1 MLRRTRRRAFTLI
14 ELLVVIAIIA
24 ILVSLLLP
32 AVQQAREAARRTQ
45 CINNL
50 KQIGLALHNYH
61 DAHGTFP
68 PGQVASTFLPLGVQT
83 PTLRRYADPGEA
95 TDPRFGFGFQG
106 TSWMLQILP
115 YIDQATVWNQWN
127 FQFNV
132 LNNGRL
138 IGNIGGLPINNPLG
152 LIPAQTDIP
161 VFYCPTRRNNMDVAK
176 LSFVQRIFNTTT
188 TPPVVFTKGGNDYG
202 GCIGSGIGWIVTAPA
217 THRGTFALTPAQV
230 QNETGIL
237 NPLGQLLLTGLTTS
251 PNPIDLGMFYVN
263 SNTRMRDVSDGTSN
277 VIAVGELTR
286 LNNSFDVFRQSS
298 DGWAWGGAAT
308 LFSTRNGL
316 NKGLHFDGPGSNHVG
331 IAHFLFA
338 DGSVHPI
345 SESIDLITFRN
356 LGNMSNGIPVQF

>member
-1 MLRRTRRRAFTLI
+1 MLRRRRRKAFTLI

-32 AVQQAREAARRTQ
+32 AVQQARAAARRTQ

-61 DAHGTFP
+61 DAHRSFP
-68 PGQVASTFLPLGVQT
+68 PGQIASTFIPLGAQT
-83 PTLRRYADPGEA
+83 ATQRRYADPGEA
-95 TDPRFGFGFQG
+95 TDPRFRLGFQG

-115 YIDQATVWNQWN
+115 YIDQATVWEQWN

-132 LNNGRL
+132 VNNGFV
-138 IGNIGGLPINNPLG
+138 INIGGVLNNPLG
-152 LIPAQTDIP
+152 LAPAQIDIP
-161 VFYCPTRRNNMDVAK
+161 MFYCPERRNSMNVAK
-176 LSFVQRIFNTTT
+176 FGFVRRVGNQTTGF
-188 TPPVVFTKGGNDYG
+188 FTKGGNDYG
-202 GCIGSGIGWIVTAPA
+202 GCIGSGLGWIVTRPA

-230 QNETGIL
+230 RNETGIL

-263 SNTRMRDVSDGTSN
+263 SHIKMRDVSDGTSN
-277 VIAVGELTR
+277 VIAVGELMR
-286 LNNSFDVFRQSS
+286 LNNSFDVLRQSS

-331 IAHFLFA
+331 IAHFLMA
-338 DGSVHPI
+338 DGSVQVI
-345 SESIDLITFRN
+345 SESIDLRTFRN
-356 LGNMSNGIPVQF
+356 LGNMSNGIPVEF

>member
-1 MLRRTRRRAFTLI
+1 MLRRARRRAFTLI

-45 CINNL
+45 CQNHL

-61 DAHGTFP
+61 DAHGSFP
-68 PGQVASTFLPLGVQT
+68 PGQIASTFLPLAVQT
-83 PTLRRYADPGEA
+83 ATMRRYADPGEA
-95 TDPRFGFGFQG
+95 SDPRLFGLGFQG

-127 FQFNV
+127 FRFNAI
-132 LNNGRL
+132 NNGFVR
-138 IGNIGGLPINNPLG
+138 NIGGGILNNPLG
-152 LIPAQTDIP
+152 LTPAQTEIP
-161 VFYCPTRRNNMDVAK
+161 VFYCPSRRSEMNVAK
-176 LSFVQRIFNTTT
+176 FSFVHRLSNNTSGA
-188 TPPVVFTKGGNDYG
+188 FTKGGNDYSA
-202 GCIGSGIGWIVTAPA
+202 CIGSGIGWIVTPPL

-263 SNTRMRDVSDGTSN
+263 SHTKIRDVSDGTSN
-277 VIAVGELTR
+277 VIAVGEASR
-286 LNNSFDVFRQSS
+286 LNNSVDVFRQSS

-316 NKGLHFDGPGSNHVG
+316 NKGLHFDGPGSQHVG

-338 DGSVHPI
+338 DGSVRAI

-356 LGNMSNGIPVQF
+356 LGNMSNGIPVEF